1 MSPRIMRVLGR
12 VRSLPIALLAMSLVA
27 VAAPACRGR
36 FEAEPVPVIIGTQP
50 TGQLVVD
57 WTIQLRKDPAD
68 CQLSG
73 ATSISI
79 HVVTLSGF
87 DAGTF
92 VQACTVF
99 STSIILNPGQY
110 QASAMLIDV
119 AGAPRTTTV
128 VINPFTIVGND
139 VFTVPIDF
147 PASSFF

>member
-1 MSPRIMRVLGR
+1 MAMAL
-12 VRSLPIALLAMSLVA
+12 ALLAVA
-27 VAAPACRGR
+27 VPACTARVD
-36 FEAEPVPVIIGTQP
+36 AQPVPVIIGTEP

-57 WTIQLRKDPAD
+57 WSIELRKDPAD

-79 HVVTLSGF
+79 HLFTLSGL

-99 STSIILNPGQY
+99 ATSIVLNPGQY
-110 QASAMLIDV
+110 QGSAMLIDL
-119 AGAPRTTTV
+119 AGNPRTTSV
-128 VINPFTIVGND
+128 VINPFTIIGND